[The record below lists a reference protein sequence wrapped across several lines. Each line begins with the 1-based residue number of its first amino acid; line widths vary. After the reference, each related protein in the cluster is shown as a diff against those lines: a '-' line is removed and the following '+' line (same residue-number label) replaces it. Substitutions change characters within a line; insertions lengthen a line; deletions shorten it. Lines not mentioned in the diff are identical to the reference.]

1 MESNQKSLE
10 IEKRQNSVLL
20 DKKARV
26 VFESVPISKAIL
38 ALAIPTVISQLITTV
53 YNLADTYWVGQIN
66 DSNQLAALAVA
77 FPTQIILTAIANLFG
92 IGAGTCVSRFLGAD
106 NRKKASQTA
115 TVGLYAGLVIALI
128 FSLFLILFRP
138 WCLALLGSTQ
148 AIEGYVNTYLNW
160 AVVCGGIFSVFNM
173 LTANIIRGEGMS
185 KQASFGLS
193 LGGILNIV
201 LDPVFVLPFGFGMEI
216 KGAAV
221 ATLLSNVSTTL
232 YFGFLLWKQR
242 GKSIVS
248 VNPRG
253 VFANASI
260 QKDILLA
267 GLPSALQS
275 LLSAVSNITLNSLI
289 IDYGEAA
296 EAAIGITKKIDA
308 IPLGALTG
316 LAQGTVP
323 LIAYNYGS
331 KNYKRMNQTLKTAF
345 FYCMTAA
352 ITVLLIIEIFSE
364 PIITLFIHNA
374 ETVAYGTVF
383 LRLHCASVPF
393 MAFSFLFL
401 SFFQATKENSSAL
414 FLSIIRKGIA
424 DIPLMILLNLV
435 IPMYGVI
442 ACQPI
447 MDTITALCAVLM
459 FIRQRKKQNR
469 EIMLKVED

>member
-1 MESNQKSLE
+1 MESSQSKKTYIRNNQ
-10 IEKRQNSVLL
+10 NNMVL
-20 DKKARV
+20 DKKTKL

-38 ALAIPTVISQLITTV
+38 TLAIPTVISQLITTV

-92 IGAGTCVSRFLGAD
+92 IGAGTCISRFLGAD
-106 NRKKASQTA
+106 NRKEASQTA
-115 TVGLYAGLVIALI
+115 TVGLYVGLVTAFI
-128 FSLFLILFRP
+128 FSLLLMLFRP

-148 AIEGYVNTYLNW
+148 AIESYVNTYLNW
-160 AVVCGGIFSVFNM
+160 AVVCGGIFSIFNM

-193 LGGILNIV
+193 LGGIMNII
-201 LDPVFVLPFGFGMEI
+201 LDPFFVLSFGFGMEI
-216 KGAAV
+216 KGAAA
-221 ATLLSNVSTTL
+221 ATFLSNIITTL

-242 GKSIVS
+242 ENSVVS

-253 VFANASI
+253 AFSDVSM

-267 GLPSALQS
+267 GLPSALQA

-323 LIAYNYGS
+323 LIAYNYGA
-331 KNYKRMNQTLKTAF
+331 KNHKRMNQTLKTAF
-345 FYCMTAA
+345 FTA
-352 ITVLLIIEIFSE
+352 
-364 PIITLFIHNA
+364 
-374 ETVAYGTVF
+374 
-383 LRLHCASVPF
+383 
-393 MAFSFLFL
+393 
-401 SFFQATKENSSAL
+401 
-414 FLSIIRKGIA
+414 
-424 DIPLMILLNLV
+424 
-435 IPMYGVI
+435 
-442 ACQPI
+442 
-447 MDTITALCAVLM
+447 
-459 FIRQRKKQNR
+459 
-469 EIMLKVED
+469 

>member
-1 MESNQKSLE
+1 MGSKQKSFE
-10 IEKRQNSVLL
+10 IGKHQNSMLS
-20 DKKARV
+20 DKKARA
-26 VFESVPISKAIL
+26 VFESVPISRAIL
-38 ALAIPTVISQLITTV
+38 TLAIPTVISQLITTM

-92 IGAGTCVSRFLGAD
+92 IGAGTCVSRFLGED
-106 NRKKASQTA
+106 NRKRASQTA
-115 TVGLYAGLVIALI
+115 TVGLYAGLVTAFI
-128 FSLFLILFRP
+128 FSLFLIFFRP
-138 WCLALLGSTQ
+138 WCLVLLGSTQ
-148 AIEGYVNTYLNW
+148 AIESYVNTYLNW

-173 LTANIIRGEGMS
+173 LVANIIRGEGMS

-201 LDPVFVLPFGFGMEI
+201 LDPFFVLPFGFGMEI
-216 KGAAV
+216 KGAAF
-221 ATLLSNVSTTL
+221 ATFLSNVCTAL
-232 YFGFLLWKQR
+232 YFGFLLWKQK

-248 VNPRG
+248 ANPRG
-253 VFANASI
+253 IFSGVSM

-308 IPLGALTG
+308 IPLGALIG

-323 LIAYNYGS
+323 LIAYNYGA
-331 KNYKRMNQTLKTAF
+331 KNHKRMNQTLRTAL
-345 FYCMTAA
+345 FYCMSAA
-352 ITVLLIIEIFSE
+352 IMVLLVTEVFAE
-364 PIITLFIHNA
+364 LIITLFIHNV

-401 SFFQATKENSSAL
+401 SFFQATKENGSAL

-447 MDTITALCAVLM
+447 MDTITALCAILI
-459 FIRQRKKQNR
+459 FIRVRKKQNR
-469 EIMLKVED
+469 KAMLKVEG